1 MAATMGGLIRPGDRP
16 TSGSELRPVDED
28 HTVAAA
34 PGDAN
39 PAVMGDG
46 LNPLTMR

>member
-1 MAATMGGLIRPGDRP
+1 MAATMGGHAPRRPADVGIRA
-16 TSGSELRPVDED
+16 TPVDED